1 MNLQE
6 TLLRAIAFGREQRD
20 TAHTPEAREWAV
32 NTLRALAR
40 RLRDERRIAAER
52 ANA

>member
-1 MNLQE
+1 MNHRE
-6 TLLRAIAFGREQRD
+6 TLLRAIAYGRERRD
-20 TAHTPEAREWAV
+20 TAHTPEQREWAV

-40 RLRDERRIAAER
+40 RLREERRLAAER